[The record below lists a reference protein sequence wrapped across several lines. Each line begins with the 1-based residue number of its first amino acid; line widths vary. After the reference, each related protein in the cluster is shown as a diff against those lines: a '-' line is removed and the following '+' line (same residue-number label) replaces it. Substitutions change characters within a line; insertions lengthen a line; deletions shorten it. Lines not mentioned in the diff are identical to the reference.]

1 VPTAMDVVDGEVREL
16 IRRRG
21 LDPFTDPAP
30 VRATLFSGK
39 VVNDD
44 WTSPAEPR
52 HVAWPGMAILPP
64 ERHRLCTIHG
74 TGVRLFEPTYVVSG
88 ALALDEG
95 DSPGRGPAG
104 GVRPLEVHPPA
115 RTKAPASATRGRPAV
130 RCSAG
135 RKDRH
140 RRHLP
145 RPAGVRRSG
154 RLTGCGRG
162 SG

>member
-1 VPTAMDVVDGEVREL
+1 MDVVDGEVREL

-74 TGVRLFEPTYVVSG
+74 TGVRLFEPTDVVSG
-88 ALALDEG
+88 RWHWTRATPQGADPPVECG
-95 DSPGRGPAG
+95 PSKCTRPPGPRRLRRLRG
-104 GVRPLEVHPPA
+104 
-115 RTKAPASATRGRPAV
+115 
-130 RCSAG
+130 AG
-135 RKDRH
+135 RR
-140 RRHLP
+140 
-145 RPAGVRRSG
+145 
-154 RLTGCGRG
+154 
-162 SG
+162 